1 MPQSR
6 FDRDFELT
14 IQVEQRRAVVITPP
28 MRIAFSADKSV
39 SGGLNKIT
47 VKAYNLTE
55 ANRLAI
61 QKDPEQQ
68 KRVPFS
74 LRVGYSGSLE
84 LVFKGTVF
92 KAKSRREGA
101 EIVTEIEGLDGG
113 FDFLNSYVNRTVRG
127 KDAAVSGVLSDLP
140 NTKIGKITSQSA
152 LIRPR
157 VMVGSAMTVLDSL
170 VDDGATWYVDD
181 ERLYILKKD
190 DVISRFVPLVSADT
204 GLLNTPER
212 EQQRVSFTTMMNPA
226 LKIGGLC
233 QIESVTAPH
242 VNGVYKIDSMGYS
255 GDNYG
260 NDWNQTVT
268 AILAPRYKVI

>member
-6 FDRDFELT
+6 FDRDYELT

-47 VKAYNLTE
+47 IKAYNLTE

-84 LVFKGTVF
+84 LIFKGTVF
-92 KAKSRREGA
+92 KASSRREGA

-113 FDFLNSYVNRTVRG
+113 FDFLNSYVNRTVKG
-127 KDAAVSGVLSDLP
+127 KDSAINGVLSDLP
-140 NTKIGKITSQSA
+140 NTQRGKITGQSA

-170 VDDGATWYVDD
+170 IDDGATWYVDD
-181 ERLYILKKD
+181 ERLYVLKQD
-190 DVISRFVPLVSADT
+190 DVISRFIPLVSSDT
-204 GLLNTPER
+204 GLVNTPER
-212 EQQRVSFTTMMNPA
+212 EQSRVTFETLMNPA

-233 QIESVTAPH
+233 QLESITAPH
-242 VNGVYKIDSMGYS
+242 LNGVYRIDSMGYS

-260 NDWNQTVT
+260 NDWKQAVT
-268 AILAPRYKVI
+268 AILTNSYTVI

>member
-1 MPQSR
+1 MPLSR
-6 FDRDFELT
+6 FDRDFELA
-14 IQVEQRRAVVITPP
+14 IQVEQRRAVIIKPP

-68 KRVPFS
+68 KRIPFS
-74 LRVGYSGSLE
+74 LRIGYSGSLE
-84 LVFKGTVF
+84 LIFKGTVF

-127 KDAAVSGVLSDLP
+127 KDSAVSGVLSALP
-140 NTKIGKITSQSA
+140 NTQTGKITDQSP
-152 LIRPR
+152 LIRPK
-157 VMVGSAMTVLDSL
+157 VMVGSAMKVLDSL
-170 VDDGATWYVDD
+170 VDEGATWYVDD
-181 ERLYILKKD
+181 ERLYILKQD
-190 DVISRFVPLVSADT
+190 DVVSRFIPLVSADT
-204 GLLNTPER
+204 GLTNTPER
-212 EQQRVSFTTMMNPA
+212 EQSRVTFETLMNPA

-233 QIESVTAPH
+233 QLESVTAPH
-242 VNGVYKIDSMGYS
+242 INGVYKIDSMGYS

-260 NDWNQTVT
+260 NDWKQVVT
-268 AILAPRYKVI
+268 AILAPAYRVL

>member
-1 MPQSR
+1 MPLSR
-6 FDRDFELT
+6 FDRDYELT

-47 VKAYNLTE
+47 IKAYNLTE

-84 LVFKGTVF
+84 LIFKGTVF
-92 KAKSRREGA
+92 KASSRREGA

-113 FDFLNSYVNRTVRG
+113 FDFLNSYVNRTVKG
-127 KDAAVSGVLSDLP
+127 KDSAINGVLSDLP
-140 NTKIGKITSQSA
+140 NTQRGKITGQSA

-170 VDDGATWYVDD
+170 IDDGATWYVDD
-181 ERLYILKKD
+181 ERLYVLKQD
-190 DVISRFVPLVSADT
+190 DVISRFIPLVSSDT
-204 GLLNTPER
+204 GLVNTPER
-212 EQQRVSFTTMMNPA
+212 EQSRVTFETLMNPA

-233 QIESVTAPH
+233 QLESITAPH
-242 VNGVYKIDSMGYS
+242 LNGVYRIDSMGYS

-260 NDWNQTVT
+260 NDWKQAVT
-268 AILAPRYKVI
+268 AILTNSYTVI

>member
-6 FDRDFELT
+6 FDRDYELT

-68 KRVPFS
+68 KRIPFS
-74 LRVGYSGSLE
+74 LRVGYSGSLG
-84 LVFKGTVF
+84 LIFKGTVF
-92 KAKSRREGA
+92 KASSRREGA

-113 FDFLNSYVNRTVRG
+113 FDFLNSYVNRTVKG
-127 KDAAVSGVLSDLP
+127 KDSAISGILSDLP
-140 NTKIGKITSQSA
+140 NTQRGKITGQSA
-152 LIRPR
+152 LIRPK

-170 VDDGATWYVDD
+170 IDEGATWYVDD
-181 ERLYILKKD
+181 ERLYVLKQD
-190 DVISRFVPLVSADT
+190 DVISSYIPLVSSDT
-204 GLLNTPER
+204 GLVNTPDR
-212 EQQRVSFTTMMNPA
+212 EQSRVTFETLMNPA

-233 QIESVTAPH
+233 QLESITAPQL
-242 VNGVYKIDSMGYS
+242 NGVYRIDSMGYS

-260 NDWNQTVT
+260 NDWKQSVT
-268 AILAPRYKVI
+268 AILTNEYTVI